1 MEEHFVWMTTRRI
14 KPGTLAQF
22 ERAWRPDTHPDGMLR
37 AYAYWSDDEQQII
50 GVSFWASK
58 QSCNAW
64 RESETEARRRAAM
77 APHVL
82 GEQEAFYQGRELALR
97 ARK

>member
-22 ERAWRPDTHPDGMLR
+22 ERVWRPDTHPDGMLR

-50 GVSFWASK
+50 GVSFWDSK
-58 QSCNAW
+58 ESCDAW
-64 RESETEARRRAAM
+64 RASGAEARRREAM
-77 APHVL
+77 ASHVVD
-82 GEQEAFYQGRELALR
+82 EQEAFYRGRELIVPGR
-97 ARK
+97 

>member
-14 KPGTLAQF
+14 KPDTLAQS
-22 ERAWRPDTHPDGMLR
+22 ERARRPGTHPDGMLR
-37 AYAYWSDDEQQII
+37 AFACWPDDEQQVI

-58 QSCNAW
+58 QSCDAW
-64 RESETEARRRAAM
+64 RASQAEARRREAM

-82 GEQEAFYQGRELALR
+82 GEQEAFYQGRELIVP
-97 ARK
+97 AR